1 MAGFGDRRARWGDE
15 LSDCFLDTTGTVTFA
30 ALSAAA
36 AEAWPGEIT
45 RWLGEAIAG
54 GLVRDIGIA
63 QEHGAR
69 EYVLTPRGRR
79 VLSYR
84 RRISITE
91 LARTA

>member
-15 LSDCFLDTTGTVTFA
+15 LSDRFLDRTGAITFPELA
-30 ALSAAA
+30 SAAP
-36 AEAWPGEIT
+36 EAWPGEVT
-45 RWLGEAIAG
+45 RWLGEAISG
-54 GLVRDIGIA
+54 GLVRDIGIG
-63 QEHGAR
+63 ERGER

-84 RRISITE
+84 RRISISE

>member
-1 MAGFGDRRARWGDE
+1 MGGFGDRRARWGDQ
-15 LSDCFLDTTGTVTFA
+15 LSDCFLDRTGTITFA
-30 ALSAAA
+30 ELSASAS
-36 AEAWPGEIT
+36 EAWPGEIT
-45 RWLGEAIAG
+45 RWLGEAISAG
-54 GLVRDIGIA
+54 HVRDIGIGE
-63 QEHGAR
+63 QGAR